1 MTTDHDGLYHQ
12 LYSHPRMMSDLVRQ
26 FVNEPWVTDLDL
38 EHMEQVK
45 SKFHVPGLPKRESDV
60 IWRIPLRSGSDV
72 YLLVLL
78 EFQSEPDRWM
88 VLRVMVYMCLLW
100 LQLLH
105 EKKIPTGGPLP
116 PLFPVVLHNGDRPWL
131 TPVRLSD
138 LIGLPQGSP
147 LWSYQPDG
155 KFLLIDEGR
164 YPKQDLEN
172 RDSLS
177 ALVFMVEQCTNLE
190 DLPDLAKAIIRWLE
204 RHPECVELRQVLAAM
219 LLNAMNSLSEAQK
232 LPVNDRIDLLEV
244 PTMLQT
250 RMEAWKEAWK
260 NQKLQEWQMEWRRE
274 DAASMLLKQMEWR
287 QEEAASMLLKQMRR
301 KFGQTPDWATEKVK
315 AAHLEL
321 IETWGENVLFANSVD
336 EVFSS

>member
-1 MTTDHDGLYHQ
+1 
-12 LYSHPRMMSDLVRQ
+12 MMADLVRQ
-26 FVNEPWVTDLDL
+26 FVNEPWVSDLDL
-38 EHMEQVK
+38 DHMEPVK

-60 IWRIPLRSGSDV
+60 IWRIPLRPGSDV

-78 EFQSEPDRWM
+78 EFQSESDRWM

-105 EKKIPTGGPLP
+105 EKKISTEGPLP
-116 PLFPVVLHNGDRPWL
+116 PLFSVVLHNGDRPWL

-138 LIGLPQGSP
+138 LIGLPKGSP
-147 LWSYQPDG
+147 LWTYQLDG
-155 KFLLIDEGR
+155 QFLLIDEGR

-177 ALVFMVEQCTNLE
+177 ALVFMVEQCTNPE

-204 RHPECVELRQVLAAM
+204 RHPEFVELRQVLAAM
-219 LLNAMNSLSEAQK
+219 LLNAMSTLGGEQK
-232 LPVNDRIDLLEV
+232 PLANDGIDLLEV

-260 NQKLQEWQMEWRRE
+260 NQKQQEWHKEGFREGEIRTLLRQLSRRFGLIPEWVPAKLAKADVE
-274 DAASMLLKQMEWR
+274 TLEMWTENILDAKSI
-287 QEEAASMLLKQMRR
+287 
-301 KFGQTPDWATEKVK
+301 D
-315 AAHLEL
+315 
-321 IETWGENVLFANSVD
+321 D
-336 EVFSS
+336 VFQ